1 VIDGVD
7 FRAKMTREELESI
20 SKDLIERVPGPV
32 HSILK
37 DAKLS
42 LNDISSLVLVGG
54 GVRVPSVQTSLTA
67 LMGAEKMA
75 RNVDGDEAAVF
86 GAVYHAAAVSAQ
98 FRTRREIRIK
108 DITWK
113 GVSLKYNP
121 VDSPKTPKVLPLFG
135 PKSRI
140 GAKKLV
146 TFEQSGN
153 FTFGLFYTDSKEP
166 IAKIN
171 VVKVDQVLEK
181 YKEKKI
187 KSMKMKGVIEMN
199 ESGMLQVNNVYALLE
214 VDPEPKGKISETLDN
229 VLNFFGKKKEDKEAG
244 EKDENTEEI
253 DGKEETAKNNTT
265 AEQAKDGKNSTE
277 KASKKSVIEKENLA
291 YTIEWE
297 THLPLTDSQKKDI
310 KSIMRKMDAEDQARR
325 IREEARNTLEG
336 NYYKAREFMDDRDLE
351 KISTAEQREALKKV
365 LDETSEWMEDH
376 AETAVL
382 AELRK
387 RLSALES
394 LYDPMV
400 LRKQELTRRP
410 ETIEWFEKSLKEA
423 KTFVESVNATLAK
436 QATEKENNETTSSDP
451 EIWYPPDV
459 ISSLDKLV
467 QSNKEWYKTNK
478 EKQDGLKFH
487 EDPVLVSK
495 ELLSRKETLDEAVRR
510 AVSLKRVIPKPKS
523 SKSTSTTTTTK
534 ASKEEEPQATPEP
547 AKEQE
552 PPVVPPP
559 EKEEPNDEL

>member
-1 VIDGVD
+1 VD
-7 FRAKMTREELESI
+7 FRAKITREELESI

-32 HSILK
+32 HSVIK

-42 LNDISSLVLVGG
+42 LEDISSLVLVGG
-54 GVRVPSVQTSLTA
+54 GVRVPAVQASLTV

-86 GAVYHAAAVSAQ
+86 GAVYHAAAISAQ

-108 DITWK
+108 DITLK

-121 VDSPKTPKVLPLFG
+121 AETPKTPKVLPLFG
-135 PKSRI
+135 PKSRL

-146 TFEQSGN
+146 TFEQTGN
-153 FTFGLFYTDSKEP
+153 FTFSLFYTGSKQP
-166 IAKIN
+166 IAKVY

-214 VDPEPKGKISETLDN
+214 IDPEPKGKISETLDN

-253 DGKEETAKNNTT
+253 DGKEDSSKRNTT
-265 AEQAKDGKNSTE
+265 EQTKDGKNSTE
-277 KASKKSVIEKENLA
+277 KISKKSVIEKENLA

-297 THLPLTDSQKKDI
+297 TQIPLTDSQKKDI
-310 KSIMRKMDAEDQARR
+310 RSVMRKMDAEDQARR
-325 IREEARNTLEG
+325 IRDEARNTLEA
-336 NYYKAREFMDDRDLE
+336 NYYRAREFMDARDLE
-351 KISTAEQREALKKV
+351 KISTSEQQEALKKV
-365 LDETSEWMEDH
+365 LDEISEWMEDH
-376 AETAVL
+376 AETANL
-382 AELRK
+382 TELRK

-400 LRKQELTRRP
+400 LRKQELTRLP
-410 ETIEWFEKSLKEA
+410 ETTAWFDKALKEA
-423 KTFVESVNATLAK
+423 KVFVESVNATLAK
-436 QATEKENNETTSSDP
+436 QEAEKEKNETVSNDP

-459 ISSLDKLV
+459 ISSLNKLV
-467 QSNKEWYKTNK
+467 QANEEWYKTSK
-478 EKQDGLKFH
+478 EKQDKLKAH
-487 EDPVLVSK
+487 EDPILLSK
-495 ELLSRKETLDEAVRR
+495 ELLARKETLDESLRR
-510 AVSLKRVIPKPKS
+510 ATLLKRVIPKPKS
-523 SKSTSTTTTTK
+523 SKTTSTTSTK
-534 ASKEEEPQATPEP
+534 ASKEGEPQATPES
-547 AKEQE
+547 ADEQE
-552 PPVVPPP
+552 LPVAPPSG
-559 EKEEPNDEL
+559 KEDPKDEL